1 MDLTMLRSAVTLAAL
16 LVYTAA
22 NAGILGFLVHQSMGT
37 SVTGRLVYSCTYR
50 IGNQQQTVVLDHICP
65 PSMDFQ

>member
-1 MDLTMLRSAVTLAAL
+1 MLRTVFAVTVLLA
-16 LVYTAA
+16 YTAA

-37 SVTGRLVYSCTYR
+37 SVTGKLAYSCTYR